1 MVYAAFFWIV
11 FAGCCLL
18 PAVLHLIRPLYDGG
32 ICAAPEFP
40 PTIEELPASPAERE
54 PDILKSSVAI
64 DQSSTQDS
72 VKLLVY
78 KGM

>member
-18 PAVLHLIRPLYDGG
+18 LAVFHLIRPLYDGG

-54 PDILKSSVAI
+54 PDILKSSVAF
-64 DQSSTQDS
+64 DQSSTQDN